1 MSHSFRQKVFVVLGK
16 LLRDLRLERGL
27 TLADIALH
35 ADVSVETIRHIENG
49 TKTGY
54 DKYKSLLNFYH
65 KKFEIVLKDEK

>member
-1 MSHSFRQKVFVVLGK
+1 MSHSFRQKILVALGK
-16 LLRDLRLERGL
+16 MLRDLRLERGL

-35 ADVSVETIRHIENG
+35 ADVSVDTIRHIENG

-54 DKYKSLLNFYH
+54 DKYKSLLSFYH